1 MESRSKL
8 VLDRPERFC
17 AIAGVVSAALRSF
30 RRVPLAWVVRDTLD
44 VGRTGRLVSQDDF
57 DALSQRTGNLLRVPA
72 MGSEIVRHTRLI
84 VEANIEWTRVHA
96 VLVEGILASPMA

>member
-1 MESRSKL
+1 
-8 VLDRPERFC
+8 
-17 AIAGVVSAALRSF
+17 
-30 RRVPLAWVVRDTLD
+30 
-44 VGRTGRLVSQDDF
+44 
-57 DALSQRTGNLLRVPA
+57 